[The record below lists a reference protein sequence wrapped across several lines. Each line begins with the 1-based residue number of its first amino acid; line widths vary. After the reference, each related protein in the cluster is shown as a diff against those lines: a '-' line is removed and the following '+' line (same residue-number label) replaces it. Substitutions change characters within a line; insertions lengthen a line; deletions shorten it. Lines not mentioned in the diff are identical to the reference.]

1 MQLRPHRPAGFTL
14 IELAIAILILLV
26 LIGLAVPSMSGVFA
40 DRRLRRS
47 LDQFNA
53 VVREAQERSI
63 TERRSY
69 LVILENGKLS
79 LRAEGLNKGESPEP
93 ELKWKIDRGA
103 ALKIK
108 FPAALVDDP
117 PAEWIFWPSGNC
129 EPAVVSYRGNDGT
142 WTANYSALTGR
153 SEITAYVAK

>member
-1 MQLRPHRPAGFTL
+1 MQLRRHRPVGFTL
-14 IELAIAILILLV
+14 IELAVAIVILLV
-26 LIGLAVPSMSGVFA
+26 LMTLAVPSISGVMA

-47 LDQFNA
+47 LDQLNA
-53 VVREAQERSI
+53 VVREAQERSV

-69 LVILENGKLS
+69 LIILQNGKLS
-79 LRAEGLNKGESPEP
+79 LRAEGLNKGESREP
-93 ELKWKIDRGA
+93 ELKWKLDRGA

-108 FPAALVDDP
+108 FPAALVEDP
-117 PAEWIFWPSGNC
+117 PAEWVFWPSGNC

-142 WTANYSALTGR
+142 WTATYSALTGR

>member
-1 MQLRPHRPAGFTL
+1 MLFRPHRLCGFTL
-14 IELAIAILILLV
+14 LEIVIAIVLLV
-26 LIGLAVPSMSGVFA
+26 VLMGLAVPSMQGVFA

-47 LDQFNA
+47 VDAFNSI
-53 VVREAQERSI
+53 VREAQERSV
-63 TERRSY
+63 TERRPY
-69 LVILENGKLS
+69 LIVWQGGKLG

-93 ELKWKIDRGA
+93 QVKWKLERGESI
-103 ALKIK
+103 KVK

-129 EPAVVSYRGNDGT
+129 EPAVVTYQGKDGT

-153 SEITAYVAK
+153 SEMLGYVAK